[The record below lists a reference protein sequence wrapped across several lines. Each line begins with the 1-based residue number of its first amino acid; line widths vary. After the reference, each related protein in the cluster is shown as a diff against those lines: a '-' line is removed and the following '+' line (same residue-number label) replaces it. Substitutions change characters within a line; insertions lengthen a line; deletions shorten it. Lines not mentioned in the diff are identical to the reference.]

1 MPVVI
6 LGLGWGRL
14 AAEKK
19 PLENRKTNPA
29 ATPGGDYSP
38 DLSIPMVL
46 VRQIGSQVE
55 NKSLDHS
62 SGAFAGSVGFRS
74 RGPSQRNRAATSQ
87 GPNYFVNSYGRAAR
101 SLERP
106 ARMP

>member
-62 SGAFAGSVGFRS
+62 SGAFAGSVGS
-74 RGPSQRNRAATSQ
+74 AVEDHPS
-87 GPNYFVNSYGRAAR
+87 GIGRRHLRVQTISSIPMAGR
-101 SLERP
+101 LVP
-106 ARMP
+106 